1 MQMKACRALTAAT
14 LTVIMIL
21 STVFGAYAEETE
33 KTQENE
39 IIISAADYIA
49 GDMNAETAEHY
60 NGQSDAV
67 LLTGDSGSVSWRFT
81 AERAGKYCLEVSYF
95 PIISKNAV
103 IEAGIKL
110 DGEYPFEKA
119 ENITLKKLYKN
130 RSADRSFDNRG
141 NELLPE
147 KEQAVKLMTDYVR
160 NYTEGYNEPYEF
172 ELSAGEHTLTLVG
185 IKDKI
190 ALLRLCFREI
200 KEIPEYADYL
210 KTAGNG
216 SADKNY
222 KAYLQA
228 EDAEYTTSS
237 MIVPQNDRTSPL
249 TVPSDPYN
257 ILYNTIGGSNWSSAG
272 EYAVWRIDVPKTGY
286 YNIGIKFRQNGSK
299 TILPV
304 RKIYIDDK
312 VLFRDMRAVTF
323 PYSRN
328 WQYMKLSSN
337 GETAKIYLTEGEHT
351 LKIESVLGE
360 FSEYFERTESAVY
373 ELNDCYRSI
382 IMITGA
388 SPDSYRDYQLDVKI
402 PDVIEKLGEI
412 RQELTDIMSALDKR
426 KIGNS
431 ELTEMSTLCDQIAG
445 FLKDT
450 DTIPERLESFK
461 TNIGALG
468 NWCVTARKQSVEYD
482 YFVLCGESV
491 GDERVKANIFEKA
504 ALEIKSLISSFV
516 NDYNSIGSSYDYEDS
531 ITVWISSGRD
541 QANVLKTLIDSDFR
555 YKNTVNVDLKL
566 VTTASLLSALIAG
579 KGPDAALGLTNSN
592 PVDYAI
598 RNAVTDLS
606 GFEGYDE
613 LIQEFYPSAVE
624 PFSFN
629 GGVYAL
635 PETQIFPMLF
645 YRKDVLNR
653 LNLGIPK
660 TWEEVANSLTELTNV
675 NMEFGISCADSANTL
690 TSMGM
695 FLYQNGGKFYI
706 DGNRKSGLT
715 TEIALNSFKKLT
727 DLYNGY
733 RLPYSFDALNRFR
746 SGEMPLVISNYSLY
760 NQLCVSAPEIA
771 GLWGVTVV
779 PGTEKADGT
788 VDHSVM
794 ATATGAVIT
803 QSSKSKQTAWEFLKW
818 WASAETQASFGLK
831 IEGLLGQA
839 ARYPTANTKAVDS
852 LPWSDMEIAQLK
864 EQWQYVKATPETPGS
879 YFTPRHLYNAFRRV
893 ITYGDDPRQAL
904 IDYTQYIDRE
914 ITSKRNEFGL
924 S

>member
-1 MQMKACRALTAAT
+1 MKACKALTAVA
-14 LTVIMIL
+14 LTALLVL
-21 STVFGAYAEETE
+21 SAAFGVCAENTE
-33 KTQENE
+33 KTEENG
-39 IIISAADYIA
+39 IVISAADYIA
-49 GDMNAETAEHY
+49 GDMNVETAEHY

-67 LLTGDSGSVSWRFT
+67 LLTDDSGSVSWRFT
-81 AERAGKYCLEVSYF
+81 VEKAGKYFLEASYF

-103 IEAGIKL
+103 VEIGIKL
-110 DGEYPFEKA
+110 DGEYPFENA

-130 RSADRSFDNRG
+130 SSADRNFDNRG

-147 KEQAVKLMTDYVR
+147 KEQATRLMTDYVR

-172 ELSAGEHTLTLVG
+172 ELSAGEHTLTLTG

-190 ALLRLCFREI
+190 ALLKLYFCERR
-200 KEIPEYADYL
+200 EIPEYADYL
-210 KTAGNG
+210 KTAGDG
-216 SADKNY
+216 TADRDY
-222 KAYLQA
+222 KAYFQA

-257 ILYNTIGGSNWSSAG
+257 ILYNTIGGSNWSSSG
-272 EYAVWRIDVPKTGY
+272 EYAIWRIDVPKTGY

-312 VLFRDMRAVTF
+312 VPFLDLRAVTF
-323 PYSRN
+323 PYDRN

-337 GETAKIYLTEGEHT
+337 GKAAKIYLTEGEHT
-351 LKIESVLGE
+351 LKIESVLGD
-360 FSEYFERTESAVY
+360 FSEYFKKTENAVY
-373 ELNDCYRSI
+373 ELNECYRNI

-388 SPDSYRDYQLDVKI
+388 SPDSYRDYQLDIKI
-402 PDVIEKLGEI
+402 PDVIEKLGEV
-412 RQELTDIMSALDKR
+412 QKNLEDIMSALDKR
-426 KIGNS
+426 KIGNG
-431 ELTEMSTLCDQIAG
+431 ELTEMSTLCDQIAD
-445 FLKDT
+445 FVKDS
-450 DTIPERLESFK
+450 DSIPERLESFK

-482 YFVLCGESV
+482 YFVLCGE
-491 GDERVKANIFEKA
+491 DAENERVKANLFEKA
-504 ALEIKSLISSFV
+504 ALEIKALVSSFV

-541 QANVLKTLIDSDFR
+541 QANVLKTLIDSDFGN
-555 YKNTVNVDLKL
+555 KNTVNVDLKL
-566 VTTASLLSALIAG
+566 VTSASLLSALIAG

-592 PVDYAI
+592 PVDYAL
-598 RNAVTDLS
+598 RNAVADLS

-613 LIQEFYPSAVE
+613 LIREFYPSAIV

-653 LNLGIPK
+653 LNLGIPE
-660 TWEEVANSLTELTNV
+660 TWEEVASCLTELTNV

-695 FLYQNGGKFYI
+695 FLYQNGGEFYI

-715 TEIALNSFKKLT
+715 TETALNSFKKLT

-779 PGTEKADGT
+779 PGTKKADGT

-803 QSSKSKQTAWEFLKW
+803 QASKNKQTAWKFLKW
-818 WASAETQASFGLK
+818 WVSAETQASFGLK

-839 ARYPTANTKAVDS
+839 ARYATANTAAIDS
-852 LPWSDMEIAQLK
+852 LPWSDAELSRIR